1 MLTNPEHATRTDL
14 LVIGGGVM
22 GCATALFALQLD
34 PNLRVRVLEPDPT
47 YARASSAL
55 SAGSI
60 RQQFSTALN
69 VQMSQF
75 GLAYVSQPET
85 LLAVEGE
92 PTPSTGFIESGYLF
106 LATAAGM
113 PVLEANHAVQ
123 REQGA
128 PVALLNPAE
137 LAQRFAW
144 LNVEGLAGAS
154 LGLGGEGW
162 FDGYMYTR
170 ALRAK
175 AQSLGAV
182 FSTARAT
189 ALERAAGRITH
200 ALTDTGERIAAA
212 AFVNAAGPWAR
223 SVAAMAG
230 IELPVFARRRTV
242 FALRC
247 ATSVGHTPLVIDTS
261 GMWFRSEGHSGT
273 QFIAGWGPR
282 EEDDADDLPLEPELQ
297 AFEEH
302 VWPTLAARVPAFE
315 ALRVEHAWAGYYEF
329 NPIDHNAL
337 LGLHP
342 ACSNLYFINGF
353 SGHGLQHAAAA
364 GRGLA
369 ELILHGEY
377 RSLDL
382 SPLSVARLGEE
393 RRYVEHNI
401 I

>member
-1 MLTNPEHATRTDL
+1 MLTNPEHANSADL
-14 LVIGGGVM
+14 LIIGGGVM

-34 PNLRVRVLEPDPT
+34 PTLRVRVLEPDPT

-60 RQQFSTALN
+60 RQQFSTPLN

-75 GLAYVSQPET
+75 GLTYVSQPET
-85 LLAVEGE
+85 LLAVPGE
-92 PTPSTGFIESGYLF
+92 PPPTTGFIEGGYLF

-123 REQGA
+123 RAQDA
-128 PVALLNPAE
+128 PVALLSPAQ
-137 LAQRFAW
+137 LQQRFAW

-154 LGLGGEGW
+154 LGLAGEGW

-182 FSTARAT
+182 FTTDRVV
-189 ALERAAGRITH
+189 ALEHEAGCIRHAVTH
-200 ALTDTGERIAAA
+200 GGERMAAA

-247 ATSVGHTPLVIDTS
+247 ASVIGHTPLVIDTS
-261 GMWFRSEGHSGT
+261 GLWFRSEGHSGA
-273 QFIAGWGPR
+273 QFIAGWGPN
-282 EEDDADDLPLEPELQ
+282 EDDDADDLPLEPELQ
-297 AFEEH
+297 AFEDH
-302 VWPTLAARVPAFE
+302 VWPTLAARVPVFE

-342 ACSNLYFINGF
+342 ACGNLYFINGF

-369 ELILHGEY
+369 ELIVHGAY

-382 SPLSVARLGEE
+382 SPLSVARLVDG
-393 RRYVEHNI
+393 RRYIERNVI
-401 I
+401 